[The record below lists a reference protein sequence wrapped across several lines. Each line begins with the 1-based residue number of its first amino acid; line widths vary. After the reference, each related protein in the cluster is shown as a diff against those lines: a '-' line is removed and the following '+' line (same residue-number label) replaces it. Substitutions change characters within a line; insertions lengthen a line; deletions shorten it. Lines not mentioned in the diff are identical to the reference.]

1 MSNISIGNY
10 SNTINNYQNSS
21 KQSHDK
27 QEDSRF
33 SSILNDAVN
42 STSSRVAEVTISD
55 EAKQAASNELPG
67 WVQEVIN
74 RLSNNPDQKEAMDDV
89 KMMATIPGGPL
100 VSIPENF
107 GGTPHYLATGQ
118 PVTKESEAR
127 FNALTQSITEKTTQ
141 IFNSESAMGSSA
153 ADIFKKI
160 HEYMA
165 TQPEDYLQ
173 VLNWYRSS
181 YKY

>member
-1 MSNISIGNY
+1 MSNISIGSY
-10 SNTINNYQNSS
+10 SNTVTSNQNSS
-21 KQSHDK
+21 KQNRDR
-27 QEDSRF
+27 QEDF

-42 STSSRVAEVTISD
+42 STSNRVTEITISD

-127 FNALTQSITEKTTQ
+127 FNALAQSITEKTTQ
-141 IFNSESAMGSSA
+141 IFNSESVKGSSA

>member
-1 MSNISIGNY
+1 MSNISIGSY
-10 SNTINNYQNSS
+10 SNTVTSNQNSS
-21 KQSHDK
+21 KQNRDR
-27 QEDSRF
+27 QEDF

-42 STSSRVAEVTISD
+42 STSNRVTEITISD

-141 IFNSESAMGSSA
+141 IFNSESAKGSSA

>member
-1 MSNISIGNY
+1 MSNISIGSY
-10 SNTINNYQNSS
+10 SNTVTSNQNSS
-21 KQSHDK
+21 KQNRDR
-27 QEDSRF
+27 QEDF

-55 EAKQAASNELPG
+55 EAKQAASNEFPG

-127 FNALTQSITEKTTQ
+127 FNALAQSITEKTTQ
-141 IFNSESAMGSSA
+141 IFNSESAKGSSA